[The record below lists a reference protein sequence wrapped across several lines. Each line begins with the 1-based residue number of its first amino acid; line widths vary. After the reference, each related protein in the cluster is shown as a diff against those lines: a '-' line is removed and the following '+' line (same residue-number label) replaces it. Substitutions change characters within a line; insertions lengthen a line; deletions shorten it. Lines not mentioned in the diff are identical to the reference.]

1 MSEMSQAELHLLE
14 QISKN
19 LSDLTSRIADMDR
32 TQRQTLE
39 RLVRLEERS
48 SNTAKLESRMND
60 LDKGFRDRLN
70 GHSERLKELEAAQHR
85 LEGASGVAEWA
96 AKLWPIFAAT
106 LGAAG
111 AYIAI
116 IN

>member
-19 LSDLTSRIADMDR
+19 LSDLTARIADMDR

-48 SNTAKLESRMND
+48 SNTAKIESRVTD
-60 LDKGFRDRLN
+60 LDKAFRDRLN
-70 GHSERLKELEAAQHR
+70 NHSDRLKELEAAQHR
-85 LEGASGVAEWA
+85 LEGASSVAEWA
-96 AKLWPIFAAT
+96 AKLWPIFAAC

-111 AYIAI
+111 AYLAI
-116 IN
+116 FK